1 MARRLLPFVLLAFA
15 YTVSS
20 VVGDACSSTIL
31 VPVLLPV
38 LSKPNYANCQKDS
51 GVPLSL
57 TGNLPSPANLAIIG
71 ATKSCVAFYDD
82 VQAAVNSAGVTCTVN
97 GQSVSNFVGTSITT
111 FVTNLNAYMSAT
123 TAPPAGSKPLNNS
136 ASLAAL
142 SSVTLTLLAAAHLV
156 L

>member
-1 MARRLLPFVLLAFA
+1 MDRRSLLCISLACA
-15 YTVSS
+15 VGYVA
-20 VVGDACSSTIL
+20 GDACSSTIL

-38 LSKPNYANCQKDS
+38 LGKPNYANCQKDS

-57 TGNLPSPANLAIIG
+57 TGNLPSPANLALVG

-97 GQSVSNFVGTSITT
+97 GQSVSSFLGTSITT
-111 FVTNLNAYMSAT
+111 FLTNLNAYMSST
-123 TAPPAGSKPLNNS
+123 TAPPAGAKPLDNS

-142 SSVTLTLLAAAHLV
+142 AYLVIALVITTHLV